1 MGTCCHKEKGR
12 KLWLAFEC
20 IGKGKED
27 IWTYEKSPLR
37 EPLLKVI
44 KIMGINFAQINEV
57 TYKYDPLNI
66 NNTIQQLNIPE
77 GGVITI
83 KLKSA

>member
-1 MGTCCHKEKGR
+1 MGICCHKDKGR

-37 EPLLKVI
+37 EPLGTVI
-44 KIMGINFAQINEV
+44 KRMGINFEQIYDV
-57 TYKYDPLNI
+57 TYKYETLYI

-77 GGVITI
+77 GGVLTI
-83 KLKSA
+83 KLK

>member
-57 TYKYDPLNI
+57 TYKYEPLNI

-77 GGVITI
+77 GGVLTI
-83 KLKSA
+83 KLN

>member
-1 MGTCCHKEKGR
+1 MGLSCFRDKGR

-77 GGVITI
+77 GGVLTI
-83 KLKSA
+83 KLK

>member
-77 GGVITI
+77 GGVLTI
-83 KLKSA
+83 KLK

>member
-1 MGTCCHKEKGR
+1 MGLSCFRDKGR
-12 KLWLAFEC
+12 KLWLAYEC
-20 IGKGKED
+20 VGKGKED
-27 IWTYEKSPLR
+27 VWTFENSPLR
-37 EPLLKVI
+37 ESLKI
-44 KIMGINFAQINEV
+44 ATKKMEITFSQINEV
-57 TYKYDPLNI
+57 TYRFEPLNI